1 MTKKYK
7 TKEEAILAKKT
18 QDKKYKQSP
27 KGREI
32 QKKYREKPEIK
43 AQNKINNRTG
53 SIKRVEEWLKGDYY
67 PYFKNKV
74 AQLKSLSK
82 TNNIKFNL
90 TPEHLVEILN
100 NQYGCCYYTK
110 ILLRPY
116 RATIDTITRRPGK
129 SKNLAERLTQVSVD
143 RIKPK
148 EGYTIGNVVLVS
160 DLVNTMKSNF
170 NDDQFKSIISLIS
183 KNHNIGHNYRGKEF
197 KELYNKVLSN
207 VYDDLMPVVL
217 KQKKLID
224 NKKKELLNKK
234 TYLELIK

>member
-1 MTKKYK
+1 MKKKYK
-7 TKEEAILAKKT
+7 TKEEAFLALKI
-18 QDKKYKQSP
+18 QQKKYKQSP

-53 SIKRVEEWLKGDYY
+53 SIKRVEEFLKGNFY

-74 AQLKSLSK
+74 AQLKSFSK
-82 TNNIKFNL
+82 ANKIKFNL
-90 TPEHLVEILN
+90 TGKHLVDTLN
-100 NQYGCCYYTK
+100 NQNGCCYYTK

-116 RATIDTITRRPGK
+116 RAKTDPTTRRPGK

-143 RIKPK
+143 RIIPK
-148 EGYTIGNVVLVS
+148 DGYIIGNVVLVS

-197 KELYNKVLSN
+197 KELYNEVLEN
-207 VYDDLMPVVL
+207 VYNDLMPVVL
-217 KQKKLID
+217 EQKKFLN
-224 NKKKELLNKK
+224 NKKKELLTKK
-234 TYLELIK
+234 T